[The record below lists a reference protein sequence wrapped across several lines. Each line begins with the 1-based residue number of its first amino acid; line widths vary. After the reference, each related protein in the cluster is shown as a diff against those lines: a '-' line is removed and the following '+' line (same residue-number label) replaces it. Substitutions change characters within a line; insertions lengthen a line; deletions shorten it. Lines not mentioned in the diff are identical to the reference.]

1 MISLQDYLKKYSVIN
16 NQFIDDFFS
25 LYDRNTTVNDFV
37 INLETVAKWLKSTK
51 GHLKDTLKNSYS
63 KNVDYKTKKGET
75 TGGRPSE
82 IILLT
87 PDCFKRLTMGSKT
100 KKAEEV
106 RTCQIKK
113 NIFFYLSPTFIKWTY
128 FIELEKHIDKY
139 KNHIIEALNKQM
151 QILSN
156 NQKPKV
162 DKKGGVI
169 YILKSNKDIDGIYR
183 IGKTK
188 KFKERKAVH
197 DSSHPDDMEI
207 IFVYE
212 TKNIDEVENCLKA
225 VLKSTQYRKRK
236 EFYQIDENVLK
247 ELINTCNNMTLK
259 VKNLNSKSKQFGGMF
274 VMIENNAN

>member
-1 MISLQDYLKKYSVIN
+1 MINLHEYLKKYSIIN
-16 NQFIDDFFS
+16 NQFIEDFFS
-25 LYDRNTTVNDFV
+25 LYDRNTTDNDFV

-82 IILLT
+82 IVLLT
-87 PDCFKRLTMGSKT
+87 PDCFKRLTMSSKT

-106 RTCQIKK
+106 R
-113 NIFFYLSPTFIKWTY
+113 TY

-139 KNHIIEALNKQM
+139 KNHIIDALNKQM

-162 DKKGGVI
+162 DNKGGVI

-197 DSSHPDDMEI
+197 NSSHPDDMEI
-207 IFVYE
+207 VFVYE
-212 TKNIDEVENCLKA
+212 SKNIDEVENCLKA

-236 EFYQIDENVLK
+236 EFYQIDENILK
-247 ELINTCNNMTLK
+247 ELINSCNNMTLK
-259 VKNLNSKSKQFGGMF
+259 VKKSNTKTKQFGGMF
-274 VMIENNAN
+274 IMLEK